1 MCKFLAGMG
10 THEPAVRAAVRNHT
24 SWMTA
29 QAEAGGGGP
38 RSHGSL
44 RWIVSAD
51 GGSASLPFP
60 DAVAGDDADAMLA
73 DCRARGQTG
82 IGCWT
87 SGLDPIG
94 EIAAVLVA
102 RGFEWG
108 WSAHWMAFDLDAL
121 PRIDD
126 DRVRVEPGPV
136 RDSWKA
142 FAPGA
147 GQAIVHL
154 ADGEAGLYDVGVE
167 PGMQRSGLGRAL
179 TVAALDAA
187 RRAGAT
193 LATVNATEDGE
204 RLYRAVGAR
213 SLGHGQTFWIHGDG
227 LAAPVPPALVAAA
240 EAAGRG
246 ETPGSASAAT
256 LAARLPGNGMGL
268 AHVAQAAGHAETARR
283 LAALGAPARR
293 DPRLRARRR
302 RRPRGR
308 RARRADRAARR
319 HGAARGGADP
329 RPRPPAR
336 RAGGRCRHRR
346 PRPHVRRH
354 APGVGG
360 APAQPGGGGVAQ
372 TLTACSRSASFSD
385 VLRSVRVER
394 SPMM

>member
-73 DCRARGQTG
+73 DCRARAQTG

-121 PRIDD
+121 RRIDD
-126 DRVRVEPGPV
+126 DRVRVERGPV

-154 ADGEAGLYDVGVE
+154 AGGEAGLYDVGVE

-187 RRAGAT
+187 RRAGVT

-213 SLGHGQTFWIHGDG
+213 SAGHGQTFWIHGDG

-246 ETPGSASAAT
+246 ETPGSASSAV
-256 LAARLPGNGMGL
+256 LAARVPGNGMGL

-283 LAALGAPARR
+283 LAALGAPLDAILAYEL
-293 DPRLRARRR
+293 D
-302 RRPRGR
+302 
-308 RARRADRAARR
+308 
-319 HGAARGGADP
+319 GAAGLAGVALDEPIGRLGGTVLHEAVRIRDLDLLRTALAAGADP
-329 RPRPPAR
+329 GARDRTYGATPLEWAGHLHNPEAAELLASRP
-336 RAGGRCRHRR
+336 
-346 PRPHVRRH
+346 
-354 APGVGG
+354 
-360 APAQPGGGGVAQ
+360 
-372 TLTACSRSASFSD
+372 
-385 VLRSVRVER
+385 
-394 SPMM
+394 